1 MRATSHNIGRA
12 VASDTSEEA
21 AGVLGGSPARGLP
34 SARPTPCPCQWR
46 DRPPGEGKEPATCLA
61 DLPPAACAVAL
72 VTLAACGSSATSSP
86 AVTAPSSAQVTSPSV
101 PALPAVSATPIAAA
115 PCTKRDLRFDPAN
128 MDLTGPWL
136 ANDDGMYYLR
146 QIEDALW
153 WSGMSG
159 QAGPPETLGREWN
172 NVAFGRIRDDLT
184 IELLWADLPRAWTS
198 WAMGPLSGRSLTTD
212 LGIQN

>member
-1 MRATSHNIGRA
+1 MPRRLAT
-12 VASDTSEEA
+12 
-21 AGVLGGSPARGLP
+21 
-34 SARPTPCPCQWR
+34 
-46 DRPPGEGKEPATCLA
+46 
-61 DLPPAACAVAL
+61 AACAVAL

-136 ANDDGMYYLR
+136 ANDDGIYYLR

-172 NVAFGRIRDDLT
+172 NVAFGRIQDDLT
-184 IELLWADLPRAWTS
+184 IELLWADLPRGQILGNGTLVWEIVDDGTGNTKLTKLSETGAGFGGAEFTPC
-198 WAMGPLSGRSLTTD
+198 GPG
-212 LGIQN
+212 